1 MKVDLTS
8 KAFFKDNE
16 IQFDKKI
23 NFVFGKNGCG
33 KSTITSLIKE
43 QYASVYDIRI
53 FDGFEGVVSENKR
66 LETVILGEENTE
78 INYQII
84 QLEEEIRKLDERI
97 TIIDE
102 NISESEENHNNLW
115 RELQNRKSEK
125 DVQEKKI
132 DNFCTESAR
141 RIKEDER
148 NISSRSYN
156 IRDFKND
163 IEKGRLLSDDEITQF
178 NDLIKSD
185 VKDARKLHEIFH
197 DLREMVEEVNGILVN
212 KIKEEVIIN
221 RFNHSREKKEFAE
234 LGLRFHQVGE
244 YCAFCG
250 GMVTN
255 EVVDEL
261 KTYFSASD
269 VKRFQ
274 KEIEEKIQNIK
285 SIKNRYISINID
297 LHSFYSIYMD
307 EIDRLSK
314 HIKRVS
320 SEVIEFLDKLEA
332 ALSNKKSYL
341 FSKSEIII
349 TDIPED
355 INKYIQQYNDIVN
368 KNNDSDLPNQQ
379 REAKEKLRFHLVKTY
394 LNEFRYGIEKNELEN
409 KEKNLNKVKED
420 IRAEESKKS
429 NIKKEI
435 ENIRVKISELQAST
449 RNEKNLVDKINKI
462 LKVYASF
469 ELIHQEGTNEYQIK
483 CKHTNQVRTVT
494 ELSTGE
500 KNVLAFLYFI
510 EKLRDNDN
518 EKYVIFDDP
527 MNSNDDTFQYLIINQ
542 LQKLLKNI
550 QDDKIIILTHNAHF
564 YLNVKYGFD
573 NYSKSRF
580 IRLVKLA
587 HKVELKILE
596 NREEDFKTNYQ
607 ALWYELKLL
616 FDRNDISPDM
626 ILNPIRRIIE
636 TYIKFNNI
644 SKTTFY
650 EDVEGASKLF
660 DVNSHSIDDLEADL
674 NGKTKEEI
682 LCMME
687 KCFENNNAINHF
699 NQYWK

>member
-1 MKVDLTS
+1 
-8 KAFFKDNE
+8 
-16 IQFDKKI
+16 
-23 NFVFGKNGCG
+23 
-33 KSTITSLIKE
+33 
-43 QYASVYDIRI
+43 
-53 FDGFEGVVSENKR
+53 
-66 LETVILGEENTE
+66 
-78 INYQII
+78 
-84 QLEEEIRKLDERI
+84 
-97 TIIDE
+97 
-102 NISESEENHNNLW
+102 
-115 RELQNRKSEK
+115 KSEK

-234 LGLRFHQVGE
+234 LGLRFHQVSE

-332 ALSNKKSYL
+332 ALRNKKSYL

-349 TDIPED
+349 TDIPEN

-469 ELIHQEGTNEYQIK
+469 ELIHQE
-483 CKHTNQVRTVT
+483 
-494 ELSTGE
+494 
-500 KNVLAFLYFI
+500 
-510 EKLRDNDN
+510 
-518 EKYVIFDDP
+518 
-527 MNSNDDTFQYLIINQ
+527 
-542 LQKLLKNI
+542 
-550 QDDKIIILTHNAHF
+550 
-564 YLNVKYGFD
+564 
-573 NYSKSRF
+573 
-580 IRLVKLA
+580 
-587 HKVELKILE
+587 
-596 NREEDFKTNYQ
+596 
-607 ALWYELKLL
+607 
-616 FDRNDISPDM
+616 
-626 ILNPIRRIIE
+626 
-636 TYIKFNNI
+636 
-644 SKTTFY
+644 
-650 EDVEGASKLF
+650 
-660 DVNSHSIDDLEADL
+660 
-674 NGKTKEEI
+674 
-682 LCMME
+682 
-687 KCFENNNAINHF
+687 
-699 NQYWK
+699 